1 MKRKLH
7 CKQCHRK
14 HLGMP
19 KVLQLELVIQM
30 LLNKIRKNIIAIYI
44 QISTCILLIHIPSNL
59 SHLPYLKSVQSDITA
74 MITINSRKRVIMN
87 FDSILNFKLKS
98 KQKN

>member
-1 MKRKLH
+1 
-7 CKQCHRK
+7 
-14 HLGMP
+14 
-19 KVLQLELVIQM
+19 M
-30 LLNKIRKNIIAIYI
+30 L
-44 QISTCILLIHIPSNL
+44 THIPSNL

>member
-1 MKRKLH
+1 
-7 CKQCHRK
+7 
-14 HLGMP
+14 MP
-19 KVLQLELVIQM
+19 QKTSWHAESPPAGVSDSNAPESNQKKIYLYSNIYQYM
-30 LLNKIRKNIIAIYI
+30 L
-44 QISTCILLIHIPSNL
+44 THIPSNL